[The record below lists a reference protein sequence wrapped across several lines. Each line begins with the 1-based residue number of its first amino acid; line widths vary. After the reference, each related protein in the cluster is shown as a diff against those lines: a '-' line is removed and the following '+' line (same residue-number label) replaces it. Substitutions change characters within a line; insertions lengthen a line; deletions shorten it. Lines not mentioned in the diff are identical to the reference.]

1 MKSRLTALLLT
12 LALLLTALPVCA
24 AAEET
29 SSTRMPLYDVFPL
42 QLDDNTVLELPVDW
56 GYQFV
61 ELEGVPPI
69 AYAMNDSEQLLMIVK
84 IPADYTPNEASD
96 RLGLTSFIPEGTA
109 VMLGIT
115 TPQSTRLQEMTINDM
130 PAVLVEMNGQ
140 GFDILWIGDS
150 GDLYF
155 LMFPN
160 DDDTF
165 VQQALEVGQSLRV
178 FHRKDERVNPASDF
192 DCTAENG
199 EVTITDYT
207 GTREHVLIPSEIGG
221 FPVTALAD
229 KAFYEKHVTTVV
241 VPDSVTEIGEACF
254 SGDNYLVSLTLPD
267 GLAELPP
274 IALES
279 CYSLMDFELPKGL
292 KTIGAGALQAIFYLT
307 HLTIPAGVTDIE
319 QMNFL
324 MMHGLEEVSVAEGS
338 TSFTYDAENGL
349 LMTADKARLLH
360 CFFHLAPQKEIILP
374 EGMKTID
381 PFAFHYDVTVEKIVL
396 PEGAETIGLLAF
408 GICPKLTEIVIPQ
421 SVTAI
426 GTVEGQAG
434 SGSITSFAQNVL
446 VTPEGSPAWDW
457 AQKTGVTVKAPET
470 NE

>member
-1 MKSRLTALLLT
+1 MKKRLISLILAAIVLLS
-12 LALLLTALPVCA
+12 CA
-24 AAEET
+24 FAEE
-29 SSTRMPLYDVFPL
+29 SQSEEYLLPYIDLYAVPLGENALFEIP
-42 QLDDNTVLELPVDW
+42 NEW
-56 GYQFV
+56 GYQTSDAAD
-61 ELEGVPPI
+61 VPPMTSLLTDQNQMVM
-69 AYAMNDSEQLLMIVK
+69 AMKL
-84 IPADYTPNEASD
+84 PADWEATDASD
-96 RLGLTSFIPEGTA
+96 ALGIQSFIVEGTA
-109 VMLGIT
+109 LMLGLT

-160 DDDTF
+160 DDDAF

-207 GTREHVLIPSEIGG
+207 GTREHVLIPSEIDGQ
-221 FPVTALAD
+221 PVTALAD

-241 VPDSVTEIGEACF
+241 VPDSVTEIGDLCF

-267 GLAELPP
+267 GLAELPYG
-274 IALES
+274 ALES
-279 CYSLMDFELPKGL
+279 CFRLMDFDLPQGL
-292 KTIGAGALQAIFYLT
+292 KKISGSALQYNYYLT
-307 HLTIPAGVTDIE
+307 HLTLPSSLTEIE
-319 QMNFL
+319 QLNFIGL
-324 MMHGLEEVSVAEGS
+324 HGLQSLTLAED
-338 TSFTYDAENGL
+338 DAAFKLDETNGL
-349 LMTADKARLLH
+349 LMTADGTRLLH
-360 CFFHLAPQKEIILP
+360 CFSDISPAEEIILP

-396 PEGAETIGLLAF
+396 PEGTETIGLLAF
-408 GICPKLTEIVIPQ
+408 GICPKLTEIVIPA

-426 GTVEGQAG
+426 GVMEGQAG

-457 AQKTGVTVKAPET
+457 AQKSGVTVKAPET

>member
-1 MKSRLTALLLT
+1 MKKRLISLILAAIVLLS
-12 LALLLTALPVCA
+12 CA
-24 AAEET
+24 FAEE
-29 SSTRMPLYDVFPL
+29 SQNEEYLLPYIDLYAIPLGENAIFEMSNDWAYQVRDE
-42 QLDDNTVLELPVDW
+42 DGLPPMTNIMTDKN
-56 GYQFV
+56 QF
-61 ELEGVPPI
+61 
-69 AYAMNDSEQLLMIVK
+69 AMAMKL
-84 IPADYTPNEASD
+84 PADWEATDASD
-96 RLGLTSFIPEGTA
+96 ALGIQSFIVEGTA
-109 VMLGIT
+109 LMLGLT

-130 PAVLVEMNGQ
+130 PAVLVEMKGQ

-155 LMFPN
+155 FLFPN
-160 DDDTF
+160 DDDAL
-165 VQQALEVGQSLRV
+165 VQQMIAVAQSLRV

-192 DCTAENG
+192 AYTTENG

-241 VPDSVTEIGEACF
+241 VPDSVTEIGDLCF

-267 GLAELPP
+267 GLAELSYG
-274 IALES
+274 ALES

-292 KTIGAGALQAIFYLT
+292 KTIGAGALQSIFYLT

>member
-24 AAEET
+24 AEEET

-69 AYAMNDSEQLLMIVK
+69 AYAMNDSEQLLMMVK

-130 PAVLVEMNGQ
+130 PAVLVEMKGQ

-192 DCTAENG
+192 ACTTENG

-241 VPDSVTEIGEACF
+241 VPDSVTEIGDLCF

-267 GLAELPP
+267 GLAELSYG
-274 IALES
+274 ALES

-292 KTIGAGALQAIFYLT
+292 KTIGAGALQSIFYLT

-396 PEGAETIGLLAF
+396 PEGTETIGLLAF
-408 GICPKLTEIVIPQ
+408 GICPKLTEIVIPA

-426 GTVEGQAG
+426 GVMEGQAG

>member
-69 AYAMNDSEQLLMIVK
+69 AYAMNDSEQLLMMVK

-130 PAVLVEMNGQ
+130 PAVLVEMKGQ

-160 DDDTF
+160 DDDAF

-241 VPDSVTEIGEACF
+241 VPDSVTEIGDLCF

-267 GLAELPP
+267 GLAELSYG
-274 IALES
+274 ALES
-279 CYSLMDFELPKGL
+279 CYSLMDFDLPKGL
-292 KTIGAGALQAIFYLT
+292 KTIGAGALQSIFYLT

-360 CFFHLAPQKEIILP
+360 CFFHLAPQKKIILP

-396 PEGAETIGLLAF
+396 PEGTETIGLLAF
-408 GICPKLTEIVIPQ
+408 GICQKLTEIVIPA

-426 GTVEGQAG
+426 GVMEGQAG

>member
-12 LALLLTALPVCA
+12 LALLLTALPVCT
-24 AAEET
+24 AEEEA
-29 SSTRMPLYDVFPL
+29 SATRMPFYDVFPL

-69 AYAMNDSEQLLMIVK
+69 AYAMNDSEQLLMMVK
-84 IPADYTPNEASD
+84 IPADYTPNEASA

-130 PAVLVEMNGQ
+130 PAVLVEMKGQ

-192 DCTAENG
+192 DCTTENG

-241 VPDSVTEIGEACF
+241 VPDSVTEIGDLCF

-267 GLAELPP
+267 GLAELSYG
-274 IALES
+274 ALES

-292 KTIGAGALQAIFYLT
+292 KTIGEGALQSIFYLT

-408 GICPKLTEIVIPQ
+408 GICPKLTEIVIPA

-426 GTVEGQAG
+426 GVMEGQAG

>member
-69 AYAMNDSEQLLMIVK
+69 AYAMNDSEQLLMMVK

-130 PAVLVEMNGQ
+130 PAVLVEMKGQ

-192 DCTAENG
+192 AYTTENG

-241 VPDSVTEIGEACF
+241 VPDSVTEIGDLCF

-267 GLAELPP
+267 GLAELSYG
-274 IALES
+274 ALES
-279 CYSLMDFELPKGL
+279 CYSLMDFDLPKGL
-292 KTIGAGALQAIFYLT
+292 KTIGAGALQSIFYLT

>member
-1 MKSRLTALLLT
+1 MKKRLISLILAAIVLLS
-12 LALLLTALPVCA
+12 CA
-24 AAEET
+24 FAEE
-29 SSTRMPLYDVFPL
+29 SQNEEYLLPYIDLYAVPLGENAIFEMSNDWAYQVRDE
-42 QLDDNTVLELPVDW
+42 DGLPPMTNIMTDKN
-56 GYQFV
+56 QF
-61 ELEGVPPI
+61 
-69 AYAMNDSEQLLMIVK
+69 AMAMKL
-84 IPADYTPNEASD
+84 PADWEATDASD
-96 RLGLTSFIPEGTA
+96 ALGIQSFMVEGTA
-109 VMLGIT
+109 LMLGLT

-155 LMFPN
+155 FLFPN
-160 DDDTF
+160 DDDAL
-165 VQQALEVGQSLRV
+165 VQQMIAVAQSLCV
-178 FHRKDERVNPASDF
+178 FHRKGEQVNPASDF
-192 DCTAENG
+192 AYAADGG
-199 EVTITDYT
+199 EVTITDYI
-207 GTREHVLIPSEIGG
+207 GTSEHVLIPDAIDGL
-221 FPVTALAD
+221 PVTTLGHR
-229 KAFYEKHVTTVV
+229 AFYEKTVTTVV
-241 VPDSVTEIGEACF
+241 VPDSVTEIGDLCF

-267 GLAELPP
+267 GLAELSYG
-274 IALES
+274 ALES
-279 CYSLMDFELPKGL
+279 CYSLMDFDLPKGL
-292 KTIGAGALQAIFYLT
+292 KTIGAGALQSIFYLT

-396 PEGAETIGLLAF
+396 PEGTETIGLLAF
-408 GICPKLTEIVIPQ
+408 GICPKLTEIVIPA

-426 GTVEGQAG
+426 GVMEGQAG

-446 VTPEGSPAWDW
+446 VTPEGSPTWDW

>member
-24 AAEET
+24 AEEET
-29 SSTRMPLYDVFPL
+29 SSTRMRLYDVFPL

-69 AYAMNDSEQLLMIVK
+69 AYAMNDSEQLLMMVK

-130 PAVLVEMNGQ
+130 PAVLVEMKGQ

-192 DCTAENG
+192 AYTTENG

-221 FPVTALAD
+221 FPVTMLAD

-408 GICPKLTEIVIPQ
+408 GICPKLTEIVIPA

-426 GTVEGQAG
+426 GVMEGQAD

>member
-12 LALLLTALPVCA
+12 LALLLTALPVCT
-24 AAEET
+24 AEEEA
-29 SSTRMPLYDVFPL
+29 SATRMPLYDVFPL

-69 AYAMNDSEQLLMIVK
+69 AYAMNDSEQLLMMVK

-160 DDDTF
+160 DDDAF

-199 EVTITDYT
+199 EVTITDYI

-241 VPDSVTEIGEACF
+241 VPDSVTEIGDLCF
-254 SGDNYLVSLTLPD
+254 SGDNYLLSLTLPD
-267 GLAELPP
+267 GLAELSYG
-274 IALES
+274 ALES

-408 GICPKLTEIVIPQ
+408 GICPKLTEIVIPA

-426 GTVEGQAG
+426 GVMEGQAG

-446 VTPEGSPAWDW
+446 VTPEGSLAWDW

>member
-12 LALLLTALPVCA
+12 LALLLTALPVCT
-24 AAEET
+24 AEEEA
-29 SSTRMPLYDVFPL
+29 SATRMPFYDVFPL

-69 AYAMNDSEQLLMIVK
+69 AYAMNDSEQLLMMVK

-160 DDDTF
+160 DDDAF

-241 VPDSVTEIGEACF
+241 VPDSVTEIGDLCF

-267 GLAELPP
+267 GLAELSYG
-274 IALES
+274 ALES
-279 CYSLMDFELPKGL
+279 CYSLLDFDLPKGL
-292 KTIGAGALQAIFYLT
+292 KTIGEGALQSIFYLT

-396 PEGAETIGLLAF
+396 PEGTETIGLLAF
-408 GICPKLTEIVIPQ
+408 GICPKLTEIVIPA

-426 GTVEGQAG
+426 GVMEGQAG

>member
-24 AAEET
+24 AEEET

-69 AYAMNDSEQLLMIVK
+69 AYAMNDSEQLLMMVK

-130 PAVLVEMNGQ
+130 PAVLVEMKGQ

-192 DCTAENG
+192 AYTTENG

-241 VPDSVTEIGEACF
+241 VPDSVTEIGDLCF
-254 SGDNYLVSLTLPD
+254 SGDNYLLSLTLPD
-267 GLAELPP
+267 GLAELSYG
-274 IALES
+274 ALES

>member
-1 MKSRLTALLLT
+1 MKKRLISLILAAIVLLS
-12 LALLLTALPVCA
+12 CA
-24 AAEET
+24 FAEE
-29 SSTRMPLYDVFPL
+29 SQNEEYLLPYIDLYAIPLGENAIFEMSNDWAYQVRDE
-42 QLDDNTVLELPVDW
+42 DGLPPMTNIMTDKN
-56 GYQFV
+56 QF
-61 ELEGVPPI
+61 
-69 AYAMNDSEQLLMIVK
+69 AMAMKL
-84 IPADYTPNEASD
+84 PADWEATDASD
-96 RLGLTSFIPEGTA
+96 ALGIQSFIVEGTA
-109 VMLGIT
+109 LMLGLT

-130 PAVLVEMNGQ
+130 PAVLVEMKGQ

-155 LMFPN
+155 FLFPN
-160 DDDTF
+160 DDDAL
-165 VQQALEVGQSLRV
+165 VQQMIAVAQSLRV

-192 DCTAENG
+192 AYTTENG

-241 VPDSVTEIGEACF
+241 VPDSVTEIGDLCF

-267 GLAELPP
+267 GLAELSYG
-274 IALES
+274 ALES

>member
-69 AYAMNDSEQLLMIVK
+69 AYAMNDSEQLLMMVK

-130 PAVLVEMNGQ
+130 PAVLVEMKGQ

-160 DDDTF
+160 DDDAF

-241 VPDSVTEIGEACF
+241 VPDSVTEIGDLCF

-267 GLAELPP
+267 GLAELSYG
-274 IALES
+274 ALES
-279 CYSLMDFELPKGL
+279 CYSLLDFDLPKGL
-292 KTIGAGALQAIFYLT
+292 KTIGEGALQSIFYLT

-408 GICPKLTEIVIPQ
+408 GICPKLTEIVIPA

-426 GTVEGQAG
+426 GVMEGQAG

>member
-1 MKSRLTALLLT
+1 MKKRLISLILAAIVLLS
-12 LALLLTALPVCA
+12 CA
-24 AAEET
+24 FAEE
-29 SSTRMPLYDVFPL
+29 SQNEEYLLPYIDLYAVPLGENAIFEMSNDWAYQVRDE
-42 QLDDNTVLELPVDW
+42 DGLPPMTNIMTDKN
-56 GYQFV
+56 QF
-61 ELEGVPPI
+61 
-69 AYAMNDSEQLLMIVK
+69 AMAMKL
-84 IPADYTPNEASD
+84 PADWEATDASD
-96 RLGLTSFIPEGTA
+96 ALGIQSFMVEGTA
-109 VMLGIT
+109 LMLGLT

-160 DDDTF
+160 DDDAF

-199 EVTITDYT
+199 EVTITDYI

-241 VPDSVTEIGEACF
+241 VPDSVTEIGDLCF
-254 SGDNYLVSLTLPD
+254 SGDNYLLSLTLPD
-267 GLAELPP
+267 GLAELSYG
-274 IALES
+274 ALES

>member
-1 MKSRLTALLLT
+1 MKKRPISLILAAIVLLS
-12 LALLLTALPVCA
+12 CA
-24 AAEET
+24 FAEE
-29 SSTRMPLYDVFPL
+29 SQNEEYLLPYIDLYAVPLGENAIFEMSNDWAYQVRDE
-42 QLDDNTVLELPVDW
+42 DGLPPMTNIMTDKN
-56 GYQFV
+56 QF
-61 ELEGVPPI
+61 
-69 AYAMNDSEQLLMIVK
+69 AMAMKL
-84 IPADYTPNEASD
+84 PADWEATDASD
-96 RLGLTSFIPEGTA
+96 ALGIQSFIVEGTA
-109 VMLGIT
+109 LMLGLT

-155 LMFPN
+155 FLFPN
-160 DDDTF
+160 DDDAL
-165 VQQALEVGQSLRV
+165 VQQMIAVAQSLCV
-178 FHRKDERVNPASDF
+178 FHRKGEQVNPASDF
-192 DCTAENG
+192 AYTADG

-221 FPVTALAD
+221 FPVTMLAD

-307 HLTIPAGVTDIE
+307 HLTIPTGVTDIE

-408 GICPKLTEIVIPQ
+408 GICPKLTEIVIPA

-426 GTVEGQAG
+426 GVMEGQAG

>member
-69 AYAMNDSEQLLMIVK
+69 AYAMNDSEQLLMMVK

-130 PAVLVEMNGQ
+130 PAVLVEMKGQ

-199 EVTITDYT
+199 EVTITDYI

-241 VPDSVTEIGEACF
+241 VPDSVTEIGDLCF

-267 GLAELPP
+267 GLAELSYG
-274 IALES
+274 ALES

-292 KTIGAGALQAIFYLT
+292 KTIGAGALQSIFYLT

-396 PEGAETIGLLAF
+396 PEGTETIGLLAF
-408 GICPKLTEIVIPQ
+408 GICPKLTEIVIPA

-426 GTVEGQAG
+426 GVMEGQAG

>member
-12 LALLLTALPVCA
+12 LALLLTALPVCT
-24 AAEET
+24 AEEEA
-29 SSTRMPLYDVFPL
+29 SATRMPFYDVFPL
-42 QLDDNTVLELPVDW
+42 QLDDNTVLELPIDW
-56 GYQFV
+56 GYQFL

-69 AYAMNDSEQLLMIVK
+69 AYAMNDSEQLLMMVK

-160 DDDTF
+160 DDDAF

-241 VPDSVTEIGEACF
+241 VPDSVTEIGDLCF

-267 GLAELPP
+267 GLAELSYG
-274 IALES
+274 ALES

-292 KTIGAGALQAIFYLT
+292 KTIGAGALQSIFYLT

-426 GTVEGQAG
+426 GTVEGQAV

>member
-69 AYAMNDSEQLLMIVK
+69 AYAMNDSEQLLMMVK

-241 VPDSVTEIGEACF
+241 VPDSVTEIGDLCF

-267 GLAELPP
+267 GLAELSYG
-274 IALES
+274 ALES
-279 CYSLMDFELPKGL
+279 CYSLMDFDLPKGL
-292 KTIGAGALQAIFYLT
+292 KTIGEGALQSIFYLT

-381 PFAFHYDVTVEKIVL
+381 PFAFHYDVAVEKIVL

>member
-24 AAEET
+24 AEEET

-69 AYAMNDSEQLLMIVK
+69 AYAMNDSEQLLMMVK

-115 TPQSTRLQEMTINDM
+115 PPQSTRLQEMTINDM

-160 DDDTF
+160 DDDAF

-192 DCTAENG
+192 AYTTENG

-241 VPDSVTEIGEACF
+241 VPDSVTEIGDLCF

-267 GLAELPP
+267 GLAELSYG
-274 IALES
+274 ALES

>member
-69 AYAMNDSEQLLMIVK
+69 AYAMNDSEQLLMMVK

-155 LMFPN
+155 FLFPN
-160 DDDTF
+160 DDDAL
-165 VQQALEVGQSLRV
+165 VQQMIAVAQSLCV
-178 FHRKDERVNPASDF
+178 FHRKGEQVNPASDF
-192 DCTAENG
+192 AYTADGG
-199 EVTITDYT
+199 EVTITDYI
-207 GTREHVLIPSEIGG
+207 GTSEHVLIPDAIDGL
-221 FPVTALAD
+221 PVTALGHR
-229 KAFYEKHVTTVV
+229 AFYEKTVTTVV
-241 VPDSVTEIGEACF
+241 VPDSVTEIGAACF
-254 SGDNYLVSLTLPD
+254 SGDNYLVSLKLPD
-267 GLAELPP
+267 GLKRLPP
-274 IALES
+274 ASLES
-279 CYSLMDFELPKGL
+279 CMRLYDFDLPQSLEKIYSSVFE
-292 KTIGAGALQAIFYLT
+292 FNYYLT
-307 HLTIPAGVTDIE
+307 HLTLPSSLTEIE
-319 QMNFL
+319 QLNFI
-324 MMHGLEEVSVAEGS
+324 GLYGLQSLTLAEDNAA
-338 TSFTYDAENGL
+338 FKLDEANGL
-349 LMTADKARLLH
+349 LMTADGTRLLH
-360 CFFHLAPQKEIILP
+360 CFSDISPAEEIILP
-374 EGMKTID
+374 EGVKIVD
-381 PFAFHYDVTVEKIVL
+381 PFAFHYDYDVKRIVL
-396 PEGAETIGLLAF
+396 PEGVETIGAMAF
-408 GICPKLTEIVIPQ
+408 AMCPNLTEIVIPA
-421 SVTAI
+421 SVTDI
-426 GTVEGQAG
+426 GVMDGLEGRTGIISYKRNVIVTSEGCPAWNWTVE
-434 SGSITSFAQNVL
+434 
-446 VTPEGSPAWDW
+446 
-457 AQKTGVTVKAPET
+457 TGATVKSPEE
-470 NE
+470 N

>member
-1 MKSRLTALLLT
+1 MKKRLISLILAAIVLLS
-12 LALLLTALPVCA
+12 CA
-24 AAEET
+24 FAEE
-29 SSTRMPLYDVFPL
+29 SQNEEYLLPYIDLYAVPLGENAIFEMSNDWAYQVRDE
-42 QLDDNTVLELPVDW
+42 DGLPPMTNIMTDKN
-56 GYQFV
+56 QF
-61 ELEGVPPI
+61 
-69 AYAMNDSEQLLMIVK
+69 AMAMKL
-84 IPADYTPNEASD
+84 PADWEATDASD
-96 RLGLTSFIPEGTA
+96 ALGIQSFIVEGTA
-109 VMLGIT
+109 LMLGLT

-155 LMFPN
+155 FLFPN
-160 DDDTF
+160 DDDAL
-165 VQQALEVGQSLRV
+165 VQQMIAVAQSLCV
-178 FHRKDERVNPASDF
+178 FHRKGEQVNPASDF
-192 DCTAENG
+192 AYTADGG
-199 EVTITDYT
+199 EVTITDYI
-207 GTREHVLIPSEIGG
+207 GTSEHVLIPSEIGG
-221 FPVTALAD
+221 FPVTMLAD

-408 GICPKLTEIVIPQ
+408 GICPKLTEIVIPA

-426 GTVEGQAG
+426 GVMEGQAG

>member
-12 LALLLTALPVCA
+12 FALLLTALPVCA
-24 AAEET
+24 AAEEA
-29 SSTRMPLYDVFPL
+29 SSTRMPFYDVFPL

-69 AYAMNDSEQLLMIVK
+69 AYAMNDSEQLLMMVK

-130 PAVLVEMNGQ
+130 PAVLVEMKGQ

-160 DDDTF
+160 DDDAF

-192 DCTAENG
+192 AYTAENG

-241 VPDSVTEIGEACF
+241 VPDSVTEIGDLCF

-267 GLAELPP
+267 GLAELSYG
-274 IALES
+274 ALES

-292 KTIGAGALQAIFYLT
+292 KTIGAGALQSIFYLT

-396 PEGAETIGLLAF
+396 PEGTETIGLLAF
-408 GICPKLTEIVIPQ
+408 GICPKLTEIVIPA

-426 GTVEGQAG
+426 GVMEGQAG